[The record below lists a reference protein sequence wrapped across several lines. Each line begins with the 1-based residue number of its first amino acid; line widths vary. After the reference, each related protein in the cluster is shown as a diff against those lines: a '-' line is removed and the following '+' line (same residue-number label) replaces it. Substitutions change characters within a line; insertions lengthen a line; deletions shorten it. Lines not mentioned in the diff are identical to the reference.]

1 MPLVAVGAILIA
13 LGVILALFIS
23 TTVGI
28 ILAVLGLVAMVFGFT
43 TYNRGPAAGGDR
55 VIVRDRPVRTTRV
68 VEREREREI
77 L

>member
-1 MPLVAVGAILIA
+1 MPLVAVGVILIA
-13 LGVILALFIS
+13 LGVLLALFVS

-28 ILAVLGLVAMVFGFT
+28 ILAVVGAVAMVFGFI
-43 TYNRGPAAGGDR
+43 TYGRGPVGGGDR

-68 VEREREREI
+68 VEREREI

>member
-1 MPLVAVGAILIA
+1 MPLVAVGVILIA
-13 LGVILALFIS
+13 LGVLLALFVS

-28 ILAVLGLVAMVFGFT
+28 ILAVVGAVAMIFGFI
-43 TYNRGPAAGGDR
+43 TYGRGPGVGGDR

-68 VEREREREI
+68 VEREREI